1 MFRNLVEKFDT
12 FYCMCLFSAIVS
24 EEPECRVDK
33 DCPLKLTCMRETCQ
47 NPCIVSNPCT
57 SSQTCVVSNAA
68 TDIRS
73 VSCICP
79 EGEVSNDQ
87 GQCVLGKTYI

>member
-1 MFRNLVEKFDT
+1 MFRKLVEKFDT
-12 FYCMCLFSAIVS
+12 FYCMCLFSAIIS

-57 SSQTCVVSNAA
+57 GSQTCVVSNAA

-79 EGEVSNDQ
+79 EGEVSNEQ
-87 GQCVLGKTYI
+87 GQCVLGK